1 MTFYSIPP
9 FLTLCCFIALAVL
22 TVLRGRKTQINILFF
37 IICLLGS
44 FLYIDILLA
53 FNLKSAETALLI
65 SRIDHFFLVYLL
77 PVYLHFFHAYLGVS
91 NRKWLIQVAYAYAFV
106 LMCLT
111 QTPLYIPSMQQHFFG
126 YYAKAGRLFFL
137 FDAASLFVTVYALIL
152 ILQAIRHAKNNA
164 RKNSLKYVFAGFGIM
179 GLINALSVLPLHGY
193 SIYPPGNFSFIPLAI
208 FAVGLFR
215 HDLLDMGI
223 LIQKSLIYSLLT
235 ACLTCIYALIIIAV
249 DKIFKG
255 FKFSDS
261 IYFPILLL
269 LVIALVFGPL
279 KSKIQTVVDR
289 LFYKGK
295 YDYQKTI
302 THVSRLIVSML
313 DYNEITKLLTDTIIN
328 TMKVEYCA
336 LFLGDAS
343 GSNFRNLAT
352 RGNYNL
358 SKHSDSLPKETHLVK
373 YMAACGLPVLRKN
386 LRQQNTNF
394 ETSQALADMNLLKAE
409 ISLPLIFKESLK
421 GFVIIGEK
429 LSGDLFT
436 TEDLDLLETL
446 AGQSALAIENARS
459 YKKIRDFS
467 KSLEKK
473 VAARTRDLEKALIE
487 KERTQEQLIHSESLA
502 AIGQLVAGIAHELN
516 NPLAS
521 VTSLLQVTIE
531 DLTCWDKQTQPDED
545 LIDDLKFAD
554 NELARAKSI
563 VASLLSLSRQTQTYS
578 EAVNLNIVVKDALR
592 ILCNQYKYHALNII
606 ENYDQNLPDIPG
618 NFANLGQ
625 VAMNLIQNAIQ
636 AADQEP
642 ATIFLETHFDK
653 NARQVAFVCTDN
665 GPGIPESVR
674 PDIFKPFFTTK
685 TPGKGTGLGLY
696 LCHEIIR
703 KHGGTLTLENTPG
716 KGAKFLVRLP
726 VDGKGI
732 TERDT

>member
-1 MTFYSIPP
+1 MNLYSIPP
-9 FLTLCCFIALAVL
+9 FLTLCCFLGLAVL
-22 TVLRGRKTQINILFF
+22 AVLRGRKTKSNILFF
-37 IICLLGS
+37 IICVLGS

-65 SRIDHFFLVYLL
+65 SRIDHFFLVYLC

-91 NRKWLIQVAYAYAFV
+91 KRKWLIQAAYAYAFV

-111 QTPLYIPSMQQHFFG
+111 QTPLYITSMQKHFFG
-126 YYAKAGRLFFL
+126 YYAKAGILFFL
-137 FDAASLFVTVYALIL
+137 FDAASLFVTIYALIL
-152 ILQAIRHAKNNA
+152 IFQAIRRAKNNT
-164 RKNSLKYVFAGFGIM
+164 RKNSLKYVLAGFGIM

-208 FAVGLFR
+208 FAVGLFK

-223 LIQKSLIYSLLT
+223 LVKKSLIYSLLT
-235 ACLTCIYALIIIAV
+235 ACLTCIYALIIIAA
-249 DKIFKG
+249 DKIFKE
-255 FKFSDS
+255 FNFSNS
-261 IYFPILLL
+261 IYFTILLL
-269 LVIALVFGPL
+269 LVIALVFGSL
-279 KSKIQTVVDR
+279 KSKIQTIVDR

-302 THVSRLIVSML
+302 KHISRMIVSML

-343 GSNFRNLAT
+343 DSNFRNLAT
-352 RGNYNL
+352 RGNCNL
-358 SKHSDSLPKETHLVK
+358 SKYSESLPKESHLVK
-373 YMAACGLPVLRKN
+373 YMAVHRQPVLRKT
-386 LRQQNTNF
+386 LQQYNTNF
-394 ETSQALADMNLLKAE
+394 EASHALADMNLLRAE
-409 ISLPLIFKESLK
+409 IALPLMFKESLK

-436 TEDLDLLETL
+436 TEDLDLLEIL
-446 AGQSALAIENARS
+446 ADQSALAVENARS
-459 YKKIRDFS
+459 YTKIRDFGR
-467 KSLEKK
+467 SLEKK
-473 VAARTRDLEKALIE
+473 VAERTRDLEKALVE
-487 KERTQEQLIHSESLA
+487 KERTQEQLIRSESLA
-502 AIGQLVAGIAHELN
+502 AIGQLVAGVAHELN

-521 VTSLLQVTIE
+521 VTSLLQATIE
-531 DLTCWDKQTQPDED
+531 DLTYWDKHTRPDED

-554 NELARAKSI
+554 KELARAKSI

-578 EAVNLNIVVKDALR
+578 EAVNLNIVVKDALGV
-592 ILCNQYKYHALNII
+592 LFNQYKHHNLNII
-606 ENYDQNLPDIPG
+606 ENYDQNLPDIHG

-636 AADQEP
+636 AASNKQ
-642 ATIFLETHFDK
+642 ATIFLETHFAK
-653 NARQVAFVCTDN
+653 NARQVVFVCTDT

-674 PDIFKPFFTTK
+674 QDIFKPFFTTK
-685 TPGKGTGLGLY
+685 APGKGTGLGLY

-703 KHGGTLTLENTPG
+703 KHGGTLTLENTAG
-716 KGAKFLVRLP
+716 KGAKFVVRLP
-726 VDGKGI
+726 VD
-732 TERDT
+732 T

>member
-1 MTFYSIPP
+1 MNLYSIPP

-22 TVLRGRKTQINILFF
+22 TVFRGRKTQTNLLFF

-91 NRKWLIQVAYAYAFV
+91 KRKWLIQAAYAYAFV

-111 QTPLYIPSMQQHFFG
+111 QTPLYITSMQQHFFG

-164 RKNSLKYVFAGFGIM
+164 RKNSLKYVFAGFGTM

-223 LIQKSLIYSLLT
+223 LVKKSLVYSLLT
-235 ACLTCIYALIIIAV
+235 ACLTCIYALIIIAA
-249 DKIFKG
+249 DKFFKE

-302 THVSRLIVSML
+302 KHVSRMIVSML
-313 DYNEITKLLTDTIIN
+313 DYNEITQLLTETIIN

-343 GSNFRNLAT
+343 DSNFRNLAT
-352 RGNYNL
+352 RGNCNL
-358 SKHSDSLPKETHLVK
+358 PTDSESLLKESHLVNH
-373 YMAACGLPVLRKN
+373 MAVHRQPVLKKT
-386 LRQQNTNF
+386 LQQYNKSF
-394 ETSQALADMNLLKAE
+394 ETSHALADMNLLKAE
-409 ISLPLIFKESLK
+409 IAMPLIFKESLK
-421 GFVIIGEK
+421 GIVIIGEK

-467 KSLEKK
+467 KNLEKK
-473 VAARTRDLEKALIE
+473 VAERTHDLEEALLE

-502 AIGQLVAGIAHELN
+502 AIGQLVAGVAHELN

-521 VTSLLQVTIE
+521 VTSLLQATTE
-531 DLTCWDKQTQPDED
+531 DLTYWNKQAPPDED

-554 NELARAKSI
+554 KELARAKSI

-578 EAVNLNIVVKDALR
+578 ESVNLNVVVKDALR
-592 ILCNQYKYHALNII
+592 ILFNQYKHHDLNVI
-606 ENYDQNLPDIPG
+606 ENYDSNLPDIHG

-636 AADQEP
+636 AANQEP
-642 ATIFLETHFDK
+642 ATISLETHFDI
-653 NARQVAFVCTDN
+653 NTRQVVFICTDN
-665 GPGIPESVR
+665 GPGIPESVQR
-674 PDIFKPFFTTK
+674 DIFKPFFTTK
-685 TPGKGTGLGLY
+685 APGKGTGLGLY

-703 KHGGTLTLENTPG
+703 KHGGALTLENTAG
-716 KGAKFLVRLP
+716 KGAKFVVRLP
-726 VDGKGI
+726 VDNQPSY
-732 TERDT
+732 